1 MMALNED
8 NDFNVP
14 APVASNKGNPYRL
27 SPYNGIILPNTPDRL
42 KLYIVAIK
50 SLDKDNHW
58 TLNVKNGLKIKSRLL
73 QAAQKVGWESVVM
86 IS

>member
-8 NDFNVP
+8 NDFNAP

-27 SPYNGIILPNTPDRL
+27 SPYNGNILPNTPDRL

-50 SLDKDNHW
+50 SLDKDKHW
-58 TLNVKNGLKIKSRLL
+58 TLNVKNGLKSSLVYFRQLRKWAGNLL
-73 QAAQKVGWESVVM
+73 L
-86 IS
+86 